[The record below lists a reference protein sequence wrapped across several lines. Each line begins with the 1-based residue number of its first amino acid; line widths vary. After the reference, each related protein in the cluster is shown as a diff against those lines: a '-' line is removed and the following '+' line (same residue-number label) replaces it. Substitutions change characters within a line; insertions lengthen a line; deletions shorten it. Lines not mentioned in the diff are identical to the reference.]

1 MLNEIILNGTSSSEL
16 QGLIIQ
22 TLPPITKPKI
32 RTRIEEIDGR
42 DGDIVTKLGFAAYEK
57 SFNIGLSYNYDI
69 NEIINFFNSSGQV
82 TFSNEPDQY
91 YNYQILEQ
99 IDFEKLIRFKTATVT
114 MHVQPF
120 KYSAIETEKK
130 FVTNLLG
137 FGNYTNTT
145 NGITLTASS
154 SSTIS
159 IQGTGTGTAATEFYM
174 PIQAMSLAPNGY
186 TLSAYASG
194 DGVNACSI
202 RLIYNSPSNANSF
215 GGQYVTLADNQTV
228 TITTTLSETKAY
240 NYIYF
245 YITPNVAL
253 NFSLDLKVDT
263 NSDSFVVRNNGNYFS
278 RPIFTLYGSGTI
290 NFSINNIQIFTINL
304 GNERYITIDSSQM
317 EAYKDGILMNRF
329 VNGNYDNCILDV
341 GKNVITLSG
350 NVTEFY
356 VQNYSRWI

>member
-1 MLNEIILNGTSSSEL
+1 MLNEIILNGTSSREF

-22 TLPPITKPKI
+22 TLPPITKPQI
-32 RTRIEEIDGR
+32 RTRTEEIDGR
-42 DGDIVTKLGFAAYEK
+42 DGDIVTKLGYAAYQK
-57 SFNIGLSYNYDI
+57 SFDIGLSYDYDVD
-69 NEIINFFNSSGQV
+69 EIINFFNSSGQV

-99 IDFEKLIRFKTATVT
+99 IDFEKLIKFKTATVT
-114 MHVQPF
+114 MRVQPF
-120 KYSAIETEKK
+120 KYSVIETEKK

-137 FGNYTNTT
+137 FGTYTKTT
-145 NGITLTASS
+145 NEITLTASS
-154 SSTIS
+154 SGTIS
-159 IQGTGTGTAATEFYM
+159 IQGTGTAATEFYM
-174 PIQAMSLAPNGY
+174 PIQALSLAPNGY

-194 DGVNACSI
+194 DGVNDCAI

-228 TITTTLSETKAY
+228 TISTTLSETKTY

-245 YITPNVAL
+245 YINPNIAL

-290 NFSINNIQIFTINL
+290 NFSINNSQSFVIQL
-304 GNERYITIDSSQM
+304 GNERYITIDTNQM
-317 EAYKDGILMNRF
+317 EAYKDGVLKNRLVTGDYTNF
-329 VNGNYDNCILDV
+329 GLNV
-341 GKNVITLSG
+341 GKNEITLSG
-350 NVTEFY
+350 NVTEFS